1 MQTIVEF
8 DNAFPDENACRQF
21 LQDMRWPHGVTCPR
35 CGNTKVW
42 ALKSKPFY
50 WVCKNGETTTDP
62 EGKQVTCAK
71 NGGYRFSV
79 ISHTIFQDTKI
90 PLTRW
95 FKVAYL
101 ILTAKK
107 GGSALQV
114 HRIMF
119 GEDSGSDYRTSWY
132 MVMRLRCAMK
142 TDVLPLTGEVEVDE
156 TFVGGKA
163 HNMHAR
169 DRKRAALTGTKGK
182 VAVIGA
188 ISRKGMIVAKV
199 IENTDTKTL
208 DDFVHETV
216 SKNVKLI
223 ATDEHSGYRLL
234 GRDMNHRVV
243 KHSAGEYVV
252 GTTHTNTIEG
262 FWSLFKRGIIGSYHK
277 VSKEYLPLYVNEF
290 AWRFNNRKNPAM
302 FADLLQ
308 AVSK

>member
-8 DNAFPDENACRQF
+8 DKAFADENACRQF

-42 ALKSKPFY
+42 ALKAKPFH
-50 WVCKNGETTTDP
+50 WVCKSGETTTDP
-62 EGKQVTCAK
+62 EGKQVVCAK

-107 GGSALQV
+107 GMSALQV

-142 TDVLPLTGEVEVDE
+142 STVLPLEGEVEVDE

-163 HNMHAR
+163 ANMHAK
-169 DRKRAALTGTKGK
+169 DRKAAALTGIKGK

-188 ISRKGMIVAKV
+188 ISRKG
-199 IENTDTKTL
+199 
-208 DDFVHETV
+208 
-216 SKNVKLI
+216 
-223 ATDEHSGYRLL
+223 RL
-234 GRDMNHRVV
+234 
-243 KHSAGEYVV
+243 S
-252 GTTHTNTIEG
+252 
-262 FWSLFKRGIIGSYHK
+262 
-277 VSKEYLPLYVNEF
+277 
-290 AWRFNNRKNPAM
+290 RK
-302 FADLLQ
+302 
-308 AVSK
+308 

>member
-8 DNAFPDENACRQF
+8 DKAFADENACRQF

-42 ALKSKPFY
+42 ALKAKPFH
-50 WVCKNGETTTDP
+50 WVCKSGETTTDP
-62 EGKQVTCAK
+62 EGKQVVCAK

-107 GGSALQV
+107 GMSALQF

-142 TDVLPLTGEVEVDE
+142 SDVLPLEGEVEVDE

-163 HNMHAR
+163 KNMHAK
-169 DRKRAALTGTKGK
+169 DRKAAALTGIKGK
-182 VAVIGA
+182 VAFIGA

-216 SKNVKLI
+216 SKNVRLV

-234 GRDMNHRVV
+234 GRDMNHKVV
-243 KHSAGEYVV
+243 RHSAGEYVV